1 LFGSGG
7 RIEGVKRRPWAFL
20 SVLFVAWVLA
30 SGSGVGE
37 SQPQLE
43 GIDSAG
49 IENLMKR
56 NPRLVLVPMAAWCLP
71 CREELPALNRMYEKY
86 RGKGL
91 EMVGISVDM
100 GDASAMVPILAK
112 TKVSF
117 PFYWG
122 GERAIRDY
130 NISAIPMLLFVKEG
144 RMVDRVVGK
153 RSEECLDQM
162 IREFLK

>member
-1 LFGSGG
+1 M
-7 RIEGVKRRPWAFL
+7 ERRSRFFL
-20 SVLFVAWVLA
+20 IVCLIAWVLA
-30 SGSGVGE
+30 CGEGLAE
-37 SQPQLE
+37 SQPQVE

-56 NPRLVLVPMAAWCLP
+56 SPRLILVAMAAWCLP

-91 EMVGISVDM
+91 ELVGISVDM

-112 TKVSF
+112 AKVSF

-122 GERAIRDY
+122 GEGAIRDY
-130 NISAIPMLLFVKEG
+130 NISAIPMLLFVREG
-144 RMVDRVVGK
+144 RIVDRVVGK
-153 RSEECLDQM
+153 RSEQDLDQM
-162 IREFLK
+162 IRDFLK

>member
-1 LFGSGG
+1 MG
-7 RIEGVKRRPWAFL
+7 KRSRAFL
-20 SVLFVAWVLA
+20 IVFLIASVLVF
-30 SGSGVGE
+30 GSGVGE
-37 SQPQLE
+37 SEPRLE

-56 NPRLVLVPMAAWCLP
+56 SHRLILVPMAAWCLP

-91 EMVGISVDM
+91 ELVGISVDM
-100 GDASAMVPILAK
+100 GDASAMVPMLAK
-112 TKVSF
+112 AKVSF

-122 GERAIRDY
+122 GEGAIRDY
-130 NISAIPMLLFVKEG
+130 NISAIPMLLFVREG
-144 RMVDRVVGK
+144 RIVDRVVGK
-153 RSEECLDQM
+153 RSEQDLDQM